1 MTSPPFALGVT
12 GHRPHKLN
20 PERLDVIAAEIRRV
34 MMHVEAR
41 LAPRRFICVSSL
53 AEGAD
58 TMAAEAALALGW
70 QLLSPLP
77 FPAGHYARDF
87 AKGAPTD
94 TLRRLMQVARTVN
107 CTPDRLALADDTQG
121 YIAASG
127 EMLARSD
134 ALIAVWDGAP
144 TTLKAGAY
152 DTMMLALFRRLPVL
166 WIDARGERAPLAL
179 TAEDA
184 PALTKGER
192 PAGGGEDAFLAALS

>member
-1 MTSPPFALGVT
+1 MSKYDFALGVT

-20 PERLDVIAAEIRRV
+20 AARLDVIAAEIRRI
-34 MMHVEAR
+34 MMHVQAR
-41 LAPRRFICVSSL
+41 LGERRYICVSSL

-70 QLLSPLP
+70 QLVSPIP

-87 AKGAPTD
+87 AAGAPQD
-94 TLRRLMQVARTVN
+94 AFRRLMQQATVKV
-107 CTPDRLALADDTQG
+107 CTSNRLDLADETEG
-121 YIAASG
+121 YIAASR
-127 EMLARSD
+127 EMLERSD

-144 TTLKAGAY
+144 TELKAGAY

-179 TAEDA
+179 TAEHVA
-184 PALTKGER
+184 ALAQGER
-192 PAGGGEDAFLAALS
+192 PTAGGEDAFLAALT